1 MEDFLAAHPGYNI
14 NPRRVNGSAVETLF
28 SQLKNTSGGNLS
40 AANYEASM
48 ATLLTKKQTK
58 VRESY
63 RSTNL
68 YMRQLDLHRKK

>member
-14 NPRRVNGSAVETLF
+14 NPRRVVGSAVETLF
-28 SQLKNTSGGNLS
+28 SQLKNTSGRNLS

-63 RSTNL
+63 RSSNL
-68 YMRQLDLHRKK
+68 YTRQLDLHRKK